1 MRITVSIEDD
11 VYREVKEH
19 AESRKISLDEAISGF
34 VRRGMNPAFLTKR
47 LDNGFWVADLPPGTP
62 TVTAER
68 VKEIQEEMDLE
79 DAKRA
84 MRDFRDEPLG

>member
-1 MRITVSIEDD
+1 M
-11 VYREVKEH
+11 KEY
-19 AESRKISLDEAISGF
+19 AASRKSSLDEAISGF

-47 LDNGFWVADLPPGTP
+47 LDNVFWVADLPRGSP
-62 TVTAER
+62 TLTAER

-84 MRDFRDEPLG
+84 LGDLD